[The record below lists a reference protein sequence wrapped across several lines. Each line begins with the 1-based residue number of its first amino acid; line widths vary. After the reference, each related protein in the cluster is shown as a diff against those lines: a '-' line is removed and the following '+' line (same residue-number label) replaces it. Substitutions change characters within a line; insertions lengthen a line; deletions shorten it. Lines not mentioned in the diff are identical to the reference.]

1 MKLADERIRNA
12 FESGIAA
19 RLPLPLRRFAVRTAR
34 VVYAVGRDVSTG
46 PLSLHASGISYT
58 TLVSLVPLLALSF
71 SVLKGLGADQELQ
84 PLLLR
89 MLAPLGSGAESITA
103 YILDFVTKVDVGVLG
118 AVGLAFLAY
127 TAISVVQ
134 KIEKAFN
141 EVWRIDGERSWSRKF
156 TDYLSVLMVG
166 PMLLVAGFGIIGSAR
181 ERVAEEYPPDQTLI
195 GSLLEQ
201 ALGFGPLVVLLLAFT
216 ALYALLPNTRVRFSA
231 AFAGAVVAGFL
242 WIAAGKIFAAF
253 VATSASYT
261 AIYAAFASVILFL
274 IWLQLS
280 WLIVLI
286 GASTAFYV
294 QNPAYLR
301 IKGQTAAFSARA
313 RLRLG
318 LAVIALIVK
327 RQYRG
332 EALLS
337 ATEIAT
343 DLEVPTAAVEDTL
356 VALAG
361 AGLLLASA
369 DTPARYV
376 LMVPAETTSLQA
388 VVNAIRQDGEADA
401 VGAGAI
407 ALAGAT
413 VPAIEAAIDRALA
426 TSLAGRTLKDL
437 ADAATGDGT

>member
-1 MKLADERIRNA
+1 MKIADEKIRAA
-12 FESGIAA
+12 FETGIAG
-19 RLPLPLRRFAVRTAR
+19 RLPPPLRRLTVRTAR
-34 VVYAVGRDVSTG
+34 VVYAVGRDVATG

-118 AVGLAFLAY
+118 AFGLAFLSY

-141 EVWRIDGERSWSRKF
+141 EVWRIDEERSWSRKF

-231 AFAGAVVAGFL
+231 AFTGAVVAGFL

-261 AIYAAFASVILFL
+261 AIYAAFASMILFL

-286 GASTAFYV
+286 GASTTFYV
-294 QNPAYLR
+294 QNPEYLR
-301 IKGQTAAFSARA
+301 ITGPTAEFSARG

-318 LAVIALIVK
+318 LAAIALIVT

-332 EALLS
+332 EAPLS
-337 ATEIAT
+337 ATEIAAR
-343 DLEVPTAAVEDTL
+343 LEVPAAALGETL
-356 VALAG
+356 AALVG
-361 AGLLLASA
+361 AGLLIKSSDA
-369 DTPARYV
+369 PPRYV
-376 LMVPAETTSLQA
+376 LMVPAEATPLQG
-388 VVNAIRQDGEADA
+388 VVDAIRRGGKRDG
-401 VGAGAI
+401 VGAGTI
-407 ALAGAT
+407 AVAGAA

-426 TSLAGRTLKDL
+426 ASLAGRTLKDL
-437 ADAATGDGT
+437 VDATANDRT